1 MIPRTSCEV
10 NRNGWGV
17 CERPLKLHL
26 SRKGLSGKAKA
37 KTGIGKSD
45 LPGLQGGPRKRD
57 FVFSRQS
64 ARASALSR
72 PGGNCSVATVVI
84 SGGGAGDQSAESPE
98 VKVLVGWVK
107 TWSAPTGGRA
117 NRQVVAKANRSEASK
132 MDPPTRIGGWGKLE
146 VPRPHSPLVEGQ
158 RPR

>member
-72 PGGNCSVATVVI
+72 LRSESSRQAGSECCHSPGDWWVRSVHSKEVGREGSAPKTFLVAT
-84 SGGGAGDQSAESPE
+84 STPLA
-98 VKVLVGWVK
+98 
-107 TWSAPTGGRA
+107 
-117 NRQVVAKANRSEASK
+117 
-132 MDPPTRIGGWGKLE
+132 WGKA
-146 VPRPHSPLVEGQ
+146 VSGCPLG
-158 RPR
+158 RG